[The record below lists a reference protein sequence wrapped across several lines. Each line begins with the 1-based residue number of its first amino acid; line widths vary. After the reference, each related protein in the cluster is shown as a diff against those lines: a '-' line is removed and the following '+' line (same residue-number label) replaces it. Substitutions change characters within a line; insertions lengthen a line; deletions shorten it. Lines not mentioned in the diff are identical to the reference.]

1 MKGVISVA
9 CLLALVLTTGCG
21 AGRKATAANASSA
34 STADPSK
41 SVVESLEHT
50 CTADRPGLRE
60 TASAFTS
67 QFQELRSNES
77 LANVNATLPKIV
89 STLHTLNAQT
99 SSYLQTIESTLG
111 TLADQTASSKRQL
124 LDFAHGIGATASAVE
139 ALSRLV
145 RTANAQSEAGVAS
158 DVQSFE
164 QFVPQEEQAIEAGNA
179 EAKTAARSLGM
190 TACFE

>member
-1 MKGVISVA
+1 
-9 CLLALVLTTGCG
+9 
-21 AGRKATAANASSA
+21 
-34 STADPSK
+34 
-41 SVVESLEHT
+41 VVESLEHT

-111 TLADQTASSKRQL
+111 TLAGQTASSKRQL
-124 LDFAHGIGATASAVE
+124 LDFAHGIGAAASAVE
-139 ALSRLV
+139 ALNHLA

-190 TACFE
+190 TACFK